1 MSVFIKEKLGQEID
15 KENNIDKNRHITVV
29 ENLISNINKLELL
42 EKRLS
47 FALERLTSA
56 LIEVKKDE
64 FIL

>member
-47 FALERLTSA
+47 FALR
-56 LIEVKKDE
+56 EVDLG
-64 FIL
+64 INRG